1 MPDPIPESV
10 SESASRSVSESA
22 SQPAPTPWRT
32 RLLVWRARLQRL
44 PVFSDDHIMLL
55 WAVAVGALGALMTV
69 AFRECIALIQLLL
82 SGRRGSFVDIAN
94 SLSWQA
100 RILLP
105 TGGGIV
111 AGALLAWARRG
122 GAGNADYMEAVNI
135 GDGRIPVRQTFW
147 RSLSSLAT
155 IGSGGSI
162 GREGAMVQLAALSA
176 SLLGRAVRFPAERLR
191 LLVACGAAA
200 GIAAAYNAP
209 IAGAFFVSE
218 IVLGAIVM
226 KNFGPVVVASVVANI
241 TMRSLPGYK
250 PVFAMP
256 AFPEIAGLEA
266 PLFVL
271 LGLLA
276 GLLAPQFLRVLRLS
290 RKLFQKTA
298 LPLPLRLGLGGLLMG
313 VVSALAPEVW
323 GNGYSVVNS
332 LLHTDWIW
340 WSVLGIVLF
349 KVLAT
354 ALIAG
359 SGAVGGI
366 FTPTLFVG
374 AALGILFGQAVHLLW
389 PAATS
394 APFAYAMVGMGA
406 FLAAATSAPLM
417 AMLMIFEMTLSHQA
431 LLPLMLSCV
440 VAYFT
445 AAGIGGL
452 SMYDI
457 TLRRQRDE
465 QARLALRGSHM
476 SDLIKPAETV
486 LPIDASF
493 AEMSGMFLKYPVKY
507 IYIVD
512 ADNRYCGAVAL
523 QDVTSSL
530 LDEKNTDGKT
540 AADYLRRGFLHVVT
554 PDMSLGEGL
563 QRFLEHQG
571 ERLPAIQSVQQ
582 PLLLGAVHKT
592 SLLDAYFRLDSGG

>member
-1 MPDPIPESV
+1 MPESL
-10 SESASRSVSESA
+10 SES
-22 SQPAPTPWRT
+22 TPGLSSPGSSPSW
-32 RLLVWRARLQRL
+32 WARLRRL
-44 PVFSDDHIMLL
+44 PGFSDDHVMLL
-55 WAVAVGALGALMTV
+55 WAVAVGVLGAFTTV
-69 AFRECIALIQLLL
+69 AFRECIATIQLLL
-82 SGRRGSFVDIAN
+82 SGHSGSFVDMAN
-94 SLSWQA
+94 AFSWPL
-100 RILLP
+100 RILIP
-105 TGGGIV
+105 TCGGIV
-111 AGALLAWARRG
+111 AGGLLVWARRIG
-122 GAGNADYMEAVNI
+122 IAGNADYMEAVSI
-135 GDGRIPVRQTFW
+135 GDGVIPLRQTLL
-147 RSLSSLAT
+147 RSASSLVT

-162 GREGAMVQLAALSA
+162 GREGSMVQLAALCA
-176 SLLGRAVRFPAERLR
+176 SVLGRVAHFPASRLR

-241 TMRSLPGYK
+241 TMRGLPHYS

-256 AFPEIAGLEA
+256 AFPEIAGLEI

-276 GLLAPQFLRVLRLS
+276 GVLAPLFLRLLQFS
-290 RKLFQKTA
+290 RQQFQKTA
-298 LPLPLRLGLGGLLMG
+298 LPLPLRLGLGALLMG
-313 VVSALAPEVW
+313 LISVQSPEVW

-332 LLHTDWIW
+332 LLHTDWLW
-340 WSVLGIVLF
+340 SSVLGILLF
-349 KVLAT
+349 KVAAT
-354 ALIAG
+354 ALIVG

-374 AALGILFGQAVHLLW
+374 AALGILFGQAAHLLW
-389 PAATS
+389 PVATS

-417 AMLMIFEMTLSHQA
+417 AMLMIFEMTLSHQT

-445 AAGIGGL
+445 AVSIGGV

-457 TLRRQRDE
+457 TLRRFRDE

-493 AEMSGMFLKYPVKY
+493 VEMTNMFLQYPVKY

-512 ADNRYCGAVAL
+512 HNNHYCGAVAL

-530 LDEKNTDGKT
+530 LEKGEAVPDGSAGKT
-540 AADYLRRGFLHVVT
+540 AADFLRRGFLHVVT
-554 PDMSLGEGL
+554 ADMSLGEGL
-563 QRFLEHQG
+563 QRFLDHQG
-571 ERLPAIQSVQQ
+571 ERLPAIQSTEQ
-582 PLLLGAVHKT
+582 PVLLGAVYKT
-592 SLLDAYFRLDSGG
+592 SLLDAYFRLDKGGQQ

>member
-1 MPDPIPESV
+1 MSEPILEVQP
-10 SESASRSVSESA
+10 SA
-22 SQPAPTPWRT
+22 WRM
-32 RLLVWRARLQRL
+32 RLLGWRARLQRL
-44 PVFSDDHIMLL
+44 PGFSDDHIMLL
-55 WAVAVGALGALMTV
+55 WAVAVGLLGALTTV
-69 AFRECIALIQLLL
+69 VFRECIVLIQLLL
-82 SGRRGSFVDIAN
+82 SGRSGGFVNIAN
-94 SLSWQA
+94 SLSWPA
-100 RILLP
+100 RILIP
-105 TGGGIV
+105 TCGGV
-111 AGALLAWARRG
+111 MAGALLVWARRG
-122 GAGNADYMEAVNI
+122 GAGGNADYMEAVSI
-135 GDGRIPVRQTFW
+135 GDGSIPVRQTLL
-147 RSLSSLAT
+147 RSWSSLMT

-162 GREGAMVQLAALSA
+162 GREGSMVQLAALCA
-176 SLLGRAVRFPAERLR
+176 SLVGRLLHFPAPRLR

-200 GIAAAYNAP
+200 GISAAYNAP

-241 TMRSLPGYK
+241 TMRGLPGYK
-250 PVFAMP
+250 PVFVMP
-256 AFPEIAGLEA
+256 VFPEIAALEV

-276 GLLAPQFLRVLRLS
+276 GVLAPQFLRLLRWS
-290 RKLFQKTA
+290 RQQFQKTA

-313 VVSALAPEVW
+313 LISAQVPEVW
-323 GNGYSVVNS
+323 GNGYSVVDS

-340 WSVLGIVLF
+340 WSVLVIMLL

-374 AALGILFGQAVHLLW
+374 AALGILFGQFAHLLL
-389 PAATS
+389 PGATS

-417 AMLMIFEMTLSHQA
+417 AMLMIFEMTLSHQT

-445 AAGIGGL
+445 AAGAGGL
-452 SMYDI
+452 SMYEI
-457 TLRRQRDE
+457 TSRRNRDE
-465 QARLALRGSHM
+465 QARLELRGSHM
-476 SDLIKPAETV
+476 SDLIKPAQTV
-486 LPIDASF
+486 LTIDATF
-493 AEMSGMFLKYPVKY
+493 AELSSMFLKYPVKY

-512 ADNRYCGAVAL
+512 AANHYCGTVSL

-530 LDEKNTDGKT
+530 LDKRDTDSKT
-540 AADYLRRGFLHVVT
+540 AADYLRRGLLHVVT
-554 PDMSLGEGL
+554 ADMSLGDGL
-563 QRFLEHQG
+563 QRFLDHQG
-571 ERLPAIQSVQQ
+571 ERLPAIQSVAQ
-582 PLLLGAVHKT
+582 PVLLGAVYKS
-592 SLLDAYFRLDSGG
+592 SLLDAYFRLDRGGQ